1 MFLNNIFIFYQILH
15 KIILFL
21 KYFYAKNYAK
31 ILASKERIRQNN
43 VHAVLNKYGGTYYV
57 A

>member
-21 KYFYAKNYAK
+21 KYFYAKIYAK